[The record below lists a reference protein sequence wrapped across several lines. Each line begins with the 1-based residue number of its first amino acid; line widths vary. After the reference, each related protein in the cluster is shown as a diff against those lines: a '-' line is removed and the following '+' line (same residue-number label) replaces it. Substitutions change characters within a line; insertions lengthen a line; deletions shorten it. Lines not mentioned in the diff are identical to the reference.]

1 MLQLSTE
8 PSFVPRRP
16 WQTRIFFTGV
26 SVCVSQDHYNIRL
39 LEPQQFEAAESLQ
52 EECKDFLDS
61 T

>member
-1 MLQLSTE
+1 M
-8 PSFVPRRP
+8 
-16 WQTRIFFTGV
+16 RIFLTGI